1 MDRPAPKAARSNSAD
16 QAVDLKHD
24 PYAALRIRN
33 YRLYMIGNFLSILG
47 LQMQSAAVAREVY
60 QRTHE
65 PISLA
70 YIGLVQVLPV
80 LGLAIFA
87 GHVADRFNRRY
98 IVMTALLVISSGSAG
113 LAIISALHADVRLM
127 YGCLF
132 VAGLARAFQQP
143 AKASFLPHLVPRK
156 VFTNAVTWN
165 AAAFQFA
172 SVLGPAAAGI
182 LIGIFNN
189 SAVVYACDASFAL
202 CFCAMLSQVRYRPR
216 PHERQP
222 FTFEN
227 LLAGLRFVWLNKI
240 VLAASSLDMFG
251 VLFGAAV
258 ALLPIYAEDILHVG
272 SVGYGVMMA
281 APAAGAVLMSFVLSY
296 RPPMTHAGRSLL
308 LAVIGFGAATIVFGI
323 STWFPLSLAM
333 LFMVGAMDNVSVVVR
348 QSMIQLLTPDH
359 MRGRVS
365 AVNGMFISIS
375 NEVGD
380 IESGTVAQA
389 FGAKFSAI
397 SGGLGTL
404 AVVGI
409 VAWLFPQLRRFG
421 KLDGSVVAQTLAPIP
436 AHDAEAADTDSAST
450 LSAKPQGAAEVDQ

>member
-1 MDRPAPKAARSNSAD
+1 MDRPESKADRTSPADKEVDAR
-16 QAVDLKHD
+16 HD
-24 PYAALRIRN
+24 PYAALRIRD

-60 QRTHE
+60 RRTHA

-80 LGLAIFA
+80 LGLALIA
-87 GHVADRFNRRY
+87 GHAADRFNRRY
-98 IVMTALLVISSGSAG
+98 IIMTAVLVISAGSAG
-113 LAIISALHADVRLM
+113 LAVISALHGDVRLM
-127 YGCLF
+127 YACLF
-132 VAGLARAFQQP
+132 FAGLARAFQQP

-165 AAAFQFA
+165 AAAFQLA

-182 LIGIFNN
+182 LIGVFDS

-202 CFCAMLSQVRYRPR
+202 CFFAMLSQVRDRR
-216 PHERQP
+216 RSSERQP
-222 FTFEN
+222 FTWEN
-227 LLAGLRFVWLNKI
+227 LAAGMRFVWQNKVI
-240 VLAASSLDMFG
+240 LAASSLDMFA

-281 APAAGAVLMSFVLSY
+281 APAAGAVFMSFVLSH
-296 RPPMTHAGRSLL
+296 RPPMKHAGRSLL
-308 LAVIGFGAATIVFGI
+308 GVVTGFGLATIVFGF

-333 LFMVGAMDNVSVVVR
+333 LFLVGAMDNVSVVIR
-348 QSMIQLLTPDH
+348 HSMIQLLTPDH

-365 AVNGMFISIS
+365 AINGMFISIS

-389 FGAKFSAI
+389 FGATFSAV
-397 SGGLGTL
+397 SGGIGTL
-404 AVVGI
+404 AVVGV
-409 VAWLFPQLRRFG
+409 VALLFPQLHRFG
-421 KLDGSVVAQTLAPIP
+421 KLDGSVVAKPLRP
-436 AHDAEAADTDSAST
+436 AAGKDSVPAD
-450 LSAKPQGAAEVDQ
+450 EREW